1 MVNKVTGLRRVIN
14 AFRYSC
20 QGLSAAW
27 KSEPAFRQ
35 EVILLIIAIIM
46 ALIVPVTGIERLLL
60 IGSVWLVLV
69 VELLNSA
76 IEDVVDRVGQ
86 DYHLLSGR
94 AKDIGSAAVLLTLLL
109 ALLVWLTILW
119 PLS

>member
-1 MVNKVTGLRRVIN
+1 MANKVTGLRRVIN
-14 AFRYSC
+14 AFGYSC

-27 KSEPAFRQ
+27 KSESAFRQ
-35 EVILLIIAIIM
+35 EVILLIIAVIM
-46 ALIVPVTGIERLLL
+46 ALIMPVSGIERLLL

-76 IEDVVDRVGQ
+76 IETVVDRIGQ
-86 DYHLLSGR
+86 DYHYLSGR
-94 AKDIGSAAVLLTLLL
+94 AKDIGSAAVLLALLF